1 MAIAASLVVRI
12 STEYGSFVRGMKQA
26 EKDLTRFG
34 KSAQRTGRDLSTN
47 LTLPIVAMG
56 AVFFKAASDLERT
69 ENMFEATFGGM
80 ADAARTWSEQTAS
93 ALTLSA
99 DDVRVTMA
107 RFNEL
112 ASSMDLSG
120 ASALMMSKGL
130 TQLTLD
136 LMAYRNISEETASG
150 ALEAG
155 LAGRMKGLRELGVV
169 IKETDVKETAM
180 RVGLL
185 RTGQTMTAAQ
195 LSLASYITMTDA
207 LAKANGEMARAGDK
221 PAVMLVKIKQQAG
234 EVAQEM
240 GKALMPAMAKVAD
253 LALSMAQHL
262 KGMAEWFGKLPQPV
276 RTATGAFAGLA
287 AAIGP
292 LLFGLGALALILPR
306 LKVAGALLLTA
317 FGNPVALAIIAAAAA
332 FAVLATAMGRVAN
345 ENERLNRT
353 RGGGRGAGF
362 GAQFEN
368 EADLVRTRLN
378 MGFGARTLTPEQVE
392 DRKIQA
398 AIRDANR
405 LAAAERA
412 LAEARAKMDPLRGV
426 DKRVKDIAGGLADKG
441 FGAAYKSI
449 AGDVKSAVDTI
460 SKSTL
465 MSVKALDGLKAAMAS
480 TKQGSIYWA
489 QRMADDA
496 DLVRQKFEGM
506 ATSIEGSLTNLFSD
520 VLMGQAD
527 AFKRFLDTITRMLA
541 DFAAQELVSRYF
553 MPFLQ
558 QAALSFALPGAPN
571 LGTGLMGNP
580 LPAPSLSRSGGDSF
594 HINVSFAPNFID
606 GRSGAAW
613 LRENEGVITEAVI
626 SGVRKSGAARQALVG
641 R

>member
-240 GKALMPAMAKVAD
+240 GKALMPAMKKVAD

-306 LKVAGALLLTA
+306 LKVAGALLLTV

-368 EADLVRTRLN
+368 EADLVRERLRL
-378 MGFGARTLTPEQVE
+378 GFVARTPTTEQTE
-392 DRKIQA
+392 AAAIAK

-412 LAEARAKMDPLRGV
+412 LAEARIKFDPTRGV
-426 DKRVKDIAGGLADKG
+426 KLTKALGAGANLADHFGFKAIADGVKDAVSAMKNAQPAVSTWARLMEEE
-441 FGAAYKSI
+441 AA
-449 AGDVKSAVDTI
+449 AVEARFTDMANNITD
-460 SKSTL
+460 
-465 MSVKALDGLKAAMAS
+465 SV
-480 TKQGSIYWA
+480 
-489 QRMADDA
+489 
-496 DLVRQKFEGM
+496 
-506 ATSIEGSLTNLFSD
+506 TNLFSD

-527 AFKRFLDTITRMLA
+527 AFQRFLQTIERMIA
-541 DFAAQELVSRYF
+541 DFVARQAVNAIGAKLAESLLGGYSPTGGTPSPSASLVGARAGGGSTVNFHINTY
-553 MPFLQ
+553 L
-558 QAALSFALPGAPN
+558 APN
-571 LGTGLMGNP
+571 LID
-580 LPAPSLSRSGGDSF
+580 ARSGQ
-594 HINVSFAPNFID
+594 
-606 GRSGAAW
+606 AW